1 MTDHDFKT
9 FLLQIALHQH
19 SVVKN
24 SFALS
29 TATYQTIT
37 ISPSYEQ
44 VLGVRAKVAATI
56 FVRLGKDLQNTW
68 PVSNSFFPGR
78 NAALVNMLII
88 CFHFTFLFL
97 YLALQVIHCLLK
109 LFTIGDSSFHFSRY
123 KNFRKIKP
131 VIGDLKT
138 LSRAKNKTSPTI
150 AYTAAQIKK
159 PK

>member
-1 MTDHDFKT
+1 MTDHDVET

-19 SVVKN
+19 SDVKN

-37 ISPSYEQ
+37 ISPSFEQ

-78 NAALVNMLII
+78 NAALVNRRSLVSNE
-88 CFHFTFLFL
+88 H
-97 YLALQVIHCLLK
+97 QK
-109 LFTIGDSSFHFSRY
+109 S
-123 KNFRKIKP
+123 KP
-131 VIGDLKT
+131 VAYVVPGSIKNSFIYKLWKT
-138 LSRAKNKTSPTI
+138 KRYLQRNDVDTSFAPALIKNKQLNSHF
-150 AYTAAQIKK
+150 
-159 PK
+159 